1 MYDLTVAESG
11 DWEGLQKRGLRVIVD
26 PLIYRLGQIFL
37 EGEHAAGDKKEVR
50 WHALEG
56 DLGALV
62 SFFDLIVL
70 NDQLPAFNYTD
81 TFDIGLNF
89 GESLGSLVNQ
99 GDKTLV
105 SVDVRY
111 APYMAAKEAAV
122 AQLRGRMADGPF
134 VTEGTA
140 REILRTLDAIEYE
153 WEPGLLGLENELPS
167 AEHVRIAQF
176 LGGVLVFAGYAQQ
189 TGAPHMLSPR
199 RSRLVTAASV
209 LADGANASIE
219 AEVYKEV
226 RRRLRGAGAGWREL
240 DVPWTPS
247 FLPYLL
253 GQMNLYKEGPDCL
266 LERAK
271 ELRSTPAVK
280 RYRELRE
287 AIASE
292 DADRSTEAI
301 EELTAAADSMARD
314 LDCNRQELEITRNV
328 FVEVLPKAVGIA
340 VGVVGGGFA
349 AGPPGAIAGG
359 IAGLVGEEALKVVQ
373 RRLWGWVLDKLPF
386 RSARKLL
393 TRSVRA
399 ERDLRSDLGTK
410 LRTVWETGPQRG

>member
-1 MYDLTVAESG
+1 
-11 DWEGLQKRGLRVIVD
+11 
-26 PLIYRLGQIFL
+26 
-37 EGEHAAGDKKEVR
+37 
-50 WHALEG
+50 
-56 DLGALV
+56 
-62 SFFDLIVL
+62 
-70 NDQLPAFNYTD
+70 
-81 TFDIGLNF
+81 
-89 GESLGSLVNQ
+89 
-99 GDKTLV
+99 
-105 SVDVRY
+105 
-111 APYMAAKEAAV
+111 
-122 AQLRGRMADGPF
+122 
-134 VTEGTA
+134 
-140 REILRTLDAIEYE
+140 
-153 WEPGLLGLENELPS
+153 
-167 AEHVRIAQF
+167 
-176 LGGVLVFAGYAQQ
+176 
-189 TGAPHMLSPR
+189 
-199 RSRLVTAASV
+199 
-209 LADGANASIE
+209 
-219 AEVYKEV
+219 
-226 RRRLRGAGAGWREL
+226 
-240 DVPWTPS
+240 
-247 FLPYLL
+247 
-253 GQMNLYKEGPDCL
+253 MNLYKEGPDCL